1 MTLRTSNKHFLCQ
14 MEIKVHDNFYH
25 FWIEYLWL
33 DYWLDAFLKK
43 WMQNLCFQFWL
54 SDWVWVDAEKW
65 WNKALRPTMRPQE
78 FLGHGKN
85 WAKLIHKRNIR
96 HFSLW
101 KHYLQT
107 YRNLSTAIATF
118 GGRHAR
124 ELFWCY
130 SWLSKPSWS
139 FLYIKFSI
147 SCIFHESITYIHTD
161 RRTDRRTDGRT
172 DGRTHPLIE
181 MRGRI

>member
-1 MTLRTSNKHFLCQ
+1 MVFRQ
-14 MEIKVHDNFYH
+14 
-25 FWIEYLWL
+25 
-33 DYWLDAFLKK
+33 
-43 WMQNLCFQFWL
+43 
-54 SDWVWVDAEKW
+54 
-65 WNKALRPTMRPQE
+65 NKAQRPTMRPQE

-85 WAKLIHKRNIR
+85 WANSIHKRNIG

-161 RRTDRRTDGRT
+161 RRTDGPTDRRTDTPSYR
-172 DGRTHPLIE
+172 DARTHLKTVGLYMYTFFTTTLAFWALLDP
-181 MRGRI
+181 